1 MMKTQNALIAFSD
14 AGYDLAKKLCARGF
28 KADIY
33 QRHEADTALLFSNY
47 NSLIFIGALGICVR
61 QIAPYLKDKAS
72 DPAIVN
78 IDAHGQFV
86 QAVAGGHHGGANEL
100 TKHLAALLGAIPV
113 ITTVSDT
120 SGLWPLDLLAKRYGW
135 AMESPSALTPLMAG
149 FINRQPTALLLE
161 ARDAGTLFLE
171 NSLPDHVTCFYN
183 YEHIATDKY
192 ALILAVTPFERPLGK
207 NTIYYRPPML
217 HMGLGCQAMVDS
229 EGLKTEVLAFL
240 RQHALS
246 PLSLKSIGTIDM
258 KSREKALLDLAAGF
272 HQSLTLF
279 EPEKLRSYSSENPS
293 EFVESITG
301 TSSVAEAC
309 ACLLANNLP
318 LIGKLT
324 LKVGP
329 KFATIALALDQKL
342 ERKGF
347 VEIIGAGPGDPA
359 LITVQGKNI
368 LQTADL
374 ILYAGSLVPV
384 ELTQYAKAG
393 CTIRNS
399 ATMDLSQQIA
409 CMKGFTDRNLLVARL
424 HTGDPC
430 IYGAIQEQMAVL
442 DQLGIPYRITPG
454 VSAFQAA
461 AAVLKSQFTIPE
473 DTQTIILT
481 RGEGRTKMPEREQ
494 LNHLA
499 RSQST
504 MCLFLS
510 ATLAGQVQRQLLEHY
525 PPDTPVAICHKLTWP
540 EEKVV
545 RCTLSQ
551 LSEAMK
557 TEGFTLTTLIV
568 VGRAIDNREGL
579 SRLYAPEFKHL
590 YRP

>member
-1 MMKTQNALIAFSD
+1 MKTRYALITFSN
-14 AGYDLAKKLCARGF
+14 AGHDLAQKLCAKGF
-28 KADIY
+28 EADIY
-33 QRHEADTALLFSNY
+33 QTHEADTDLLFSTCQA
-47 NSLIFIGALGICVR
+47 LIYIGALGICVR
-61 QIAPYLKDKAS
+61 HIAPHLKNKVS

-78 IDAHGQFV
+78 IDVNGQFV
-86 QAVAGGHHGGANEL
+86 QAVTGGHRGGANEL
-100 TKHLAALLGAIPV
+100 SKQLAGLLGAVPV

-135 AMESPSALTPLMAG
+135 TMESRSALTPLMAQ

-183 YEHIATDKY
+183 YRDIDPENY
-192 ALILAVTPFERPLGK
+192 ALVLAVTPFERLLGQ

-217 HMGLGCQAMVDS
+217 HMGLGCQKMVDS
-229 EGLKTEVLAFL
+229 DGLKTEVLAIL
-240 RQHALS
+240 GAHGLS
-246 PLSLKSIGTIDM
+246 PLSIAAIGTVTL
-258 KSREKALLDLAAGF
+258 KGQEQALLDLAATF
-272 HQSLTLF
+272 KRPLTLF
-279 EPEKLRSYSSENPS
+279 ESEKLRLYSSENPS
-293 EFVESITG
+293 AFVESVTG

-309 ACLLANNLP
+309 ACTMANNTP
-318 LIGKLT
+318 LIGKQI
-324 LKVGP
+324 LKIDH
-329 KFATIALALDQKL
+329 KHATIALAVDQKL

-347 VEIIGAGPGDPA
+347 VEIVGAGPGDPA

-374 ILYAGSLVPV
+374 ILYAGSLVPI
-384 ELTQYAKAG
+384 ELTHYAKAG
-393 CTIRNS
+393 CTVRNS
-399 ATMDLSQQIA
+399 ASMDLSAQIDL
-409 CMKGFTDRNLLVARL
+409 MKSFTDRNLLVARL

-430 IYGAIQEQMAVL
+430 IYGAIQEQMAAL
-442 DQLGIPYRITPG
+442 DRMGIPYRITPG

-461 AAVLKSQFTIPE
+461 AAVLKSQFTMPD

-494 LNHLA
+494 LNRLA
-499 RSQST
+499 QSQST

-510 ATLAGQVQRQLLEHY
+510 ATLVEQVQKQLLEHY
-525 PPDTPVAICHKLTWP
+525 PSDTPVAICHKLTWP

-545 RCTLSQ
+545 RCSLGELAKT
-551 LSEAMK
+551 MK

-590 YRP
+590 YRT